1 MSLSLLKPL
10 HRHEPWRNASAIQ
23 WRDNYIYQAGAS
35 SSAKGLTFN
44 YADPTE
50 GFYMW
55 KPDKREGP
63 EAAESSIM
71 MTVRKKY

>member
-1 MSLSLLKPL
+1 MIKFGMLGLSLY
-10 HRHEPWRNASAIQ
+10 NT
-23 WRDNYIYQAGAS
+23 YIVILDIYS
-35 SSAKGLTFN
+35 YFRGLSFN

-71 MTVRKKY
+71 MTVRKNY